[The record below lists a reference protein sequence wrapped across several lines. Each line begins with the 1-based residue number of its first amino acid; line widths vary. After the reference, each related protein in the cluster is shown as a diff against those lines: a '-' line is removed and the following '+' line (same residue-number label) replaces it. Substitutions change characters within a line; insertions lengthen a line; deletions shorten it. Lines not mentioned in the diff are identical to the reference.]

1 MDKFKKF
8 LNYFN
13 FMELNLSARSYKS
26 CFIRMAVSLLI
37 MFTVLI
43 IRFSITIANPAL
55 NVATLFVILAVVIL
69 CVLCFF
75 TAAVECLQ
83 VGDNRKKDKERQ
95 NRMMLQEVYAAL
107 LEKGYN
113 PINQIVGYLLSEDP
127 TYITNYKNARSLI
140 RKIDRDDLLGAML
153 REYLQN

>member
-26 CFIRMAVSLLI
+26 GFIRMAVSLLV

-55 NVATLFVILAVVIL
+55 NIATLFVILAVVIL

-95 NRMMLQEVYAAL
+95 NS
-107 LEKGYN
+107 K
-113 PINQIVGYLLSEDP
+113 
-127 TYITNYKNARSLI
+127 YK
-140 RKIDRDDLLGAML
+140 
-153 REYLQN
+153 